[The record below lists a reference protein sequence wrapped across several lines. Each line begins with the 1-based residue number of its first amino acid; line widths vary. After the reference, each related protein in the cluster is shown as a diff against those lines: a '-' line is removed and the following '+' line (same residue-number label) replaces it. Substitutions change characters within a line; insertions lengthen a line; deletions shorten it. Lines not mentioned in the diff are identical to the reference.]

1 MIDSTASRDGARGTE
16 PGDRYAAPAMRV
28 LFIGDVVGRPGRAG
42 LAAAMPELRHRHAPD
57 LVIANGE
64 NAAGGLG
71 ITEKTARELFDAGV
85 DVITTGNHVYRH
97 REVYEFLDR
106 AERIVRPANY
116 MTGNP
121 GRGSTVQPVGDRR
134 VAVIN
139 LSGSVQLR
147 TARSPFPEVDAL
159 LHRLEAEADVAIV
172 DFHAE
177 VTSEKVA
184 MGWHL
189 DGRVAACLGTH
200 THVPTADAR
209 VLPGG
214 TAFISDVGMTGSRAG
229 VIGVRREQALEAF
242 RTQMPVKFDTADE
255 DVWINAVAVGVR
267 DDGLAESIEQVL
279 ISAPSDE

>member
-1 MIDSTASRDGARGTE
+1 MRIIFV
-16 PGDRYAAPAMRV
+16 GD
-28 LFIGDVVGRPGRAG
+28 IVGRPGRAG
-42 LAAAMPELRHRHAPD
+42 LANVMPELRERHAPD

-64 NAAGGLG
+64 NTAGGLG
-71 ITEKTARELFDAGV
+71 ITEKTATELFDMGV

-97 REVYEFLDR
+97 KDAYEFLDSADR
-106 AERIVRPANY
+106 VIRPANY
-116 MTGNP
+116 MAGNP
-121 GRGSTVQPVGDRR
+121 GRGHTIVTVGDRR

-139 LSGSVQLR
+139 LSGTVQLR
-147 TARSPFPEVDAL
+147 AARSPFPEADAIVDRVIR
-159 LHRLEAEADVAIV
+159 HADVIVV

-189 DGRVAACLGTH
+189 DGRVAAVLGTH

-209 VLPGG
+209 LLPGG

-229 VIGVRREQALEAF
+229 VIGVRREQALESF

-255 DVWINAVAVGVR
+255 DVWVNAVLVTTR

-279 ISAPSDE
+279 LPTP

>member
-1 MIDSTASRDGARGTE
+1 V
-16 PGDRYAAPAMRV
+16 RV
-28 LFIGDVVGRPGRAG
+28 LFISDIVGRPGRAG
-42 LAAAMPELRHRHAPD
+42 LAAAMPELRERHSPD

-64 NAAGGLG
+64 NSAGGLG
-71 ITEKTARELFDAGV
+71 ITEKTANEILGMGI

-97 REVYEFLDR
+97 RDAYEFLDR
-106 AERIVRPANY
+106 SDRVVRPANY
-116 MTGNP
+116 PAGNP
-121 GRGSTVQPVGDRR
+121 GRGVTIIQAGEKR
-134 VAVIN
+134 VAVLN
-139 LSGSVQLR
+139 LSGAVHLQV
-147 TARSPFPEVDAL
+147 ARSPF
-159 LHRLEAEADVAIV
+159 AEADAQLAKLDRDADAVLV

-189 DGRVAACLGTH
+189 DGRAAACLGTH

-229 VIGVRREQALEAF
+229 VIGVRREQALESF

-255 DVWINAVAVGVR
+255 DVWINAVVVEVR
-267 DDGLAESIEQVL
+267 DDGLAESIQQVL
-279 ISAPSDE
+279 MPAPL